1 MNIPS
6 DLKYTRSDEWVHVE
20 GEIATIGIT
29 DYAQHELGELVFIE
43 LPEEGR
49 TLAPGVSF
57 GVVESVKAVAEL
69 NAPIA
74 GQVTQ
79 VNAALEAEPSLINES
94 PFEKGWAIKARIENP
109 AALDELMSAEEYA
122 AYRGA

>member
-6 DLKYTRSDEWVHVE
+6 DLKYTRSDEWVRIE
-20 GEIATIGIT
+20 GDTVTIGIT

-43 LPEEGR
+43 LPTVGDS
-49 TLAPGVSF
+49 LKAGVSF

-74 GQVTQ
+74 GEITE
-79 VNAALEAEPSLINES
+79 VNAALEAEPAKINES
-94 PFEKGWAIKARIENP
+94 AFEEGWVVKARIENP
-109 AALDELMSAEEYA
+109 DALGELMSADEYE
-122 AYRGA
+122 AYRS

>member
-6 DLKYTRSDEWVHVE
+6 DLKYTRSDEWVRLE
-20 GEIATIGIT
+20 GDVATIGIT

-43 LPEEGR
+43 LPEVGQKL
-49 TLAPGVSF
+49 TPGVSF

-69 NAPIA
+69 SAPVA
-74 GQVTQ
+74 GEVTEI
-79 VNAALEAEPSLINES
+79 NEALEAEPAQINEAA
-94 PFEKGWAIKARIENP
+94 FEGGWIIKARVENP
-109 AALDELMSAEEYA
+109 DSLGELMSADEYQ

>member
-6 DLKYTRSDEWVHVE
+6 DLKYTRSDEWVRLE
-20 GEIATIGIT
+20 GETVTIGIT

-43 LPEEGR
+43 LPEVGQK
-49 TLAPGVSF
+49 LSPGVSF

-74 GQVTQ
+74 GEVLEI
-79 VNAALEAEPSLINES
+79 NEALESEPAQINES
-94 PFEKGWAIKARIENP
+94 AFEQGWVVKARLENP
-109 AALDELMSAEEYA
+109 DALGELMSADEYA

>member
-6 DLKYTRSDEWVHVE
+6 DLKYTRSDEWVRLE
-20 GEIATIGIT
+20 GDTVTIGIT

-43 LPEEGR
+43 LPEIGQK
-49 TLAPGVSF
+49 LSPGVSF

-74 GQVTQ
+74 GEVTEI
-79 VNAALEAEPSLINES
+79 NEALEAEPAQINES
-94 PFEKGWAIKARIENP
+94 AFENGWIVKARIDDSD
-109 AALDELMSAEEYA
+109 ALGELLSAEEYA
-122 AYRGA
+122 SYRSL

>member
-6 DLKYTRSDEWVHVE
+6 ELKYTRSDEWVRLE
-20 GEIATIGIT
+20 GDTVTIGIT

-43 LPEEGR
+43 LPEVGQKL
-49 TLAPGVSF
+49 TPGVSF

-74 GQVTQ
+74 GEVTEI
-79 VNAALEAEPSLINES
+79 NEALESEPAQINES
-94 PFEKGWAIKARIENP
+94 AFENGWLVKARIEN
-109 AALDELMSAEEYA
+109 ADVLGELMSADEYA
-122 AYRGA
+122 AYRG

>member
-6 DLKYTRSDEWVHVE
+6 DLKYTRSDEWVRLE
-20 GEIATIGIT
+20 GDIATIGIT

-43 LPEEGR
+43 LPEVGR
-49 TLAPGVSF
+49 KLAPGVSF

-74 GQVTQ
+74 GEITEI
-79 VNAALEAEPSLINES
+79 NEALEAEPAQINDS
-94 PFEKGWAIKARIENP
+94 AFEKGWIIKARIENP
-109 AALDELMSAEEYA
+109 DALDELMSADEYK
-122 AYRGA
+122 AYRG

>member
-6 DLKYTRSDEWVHVE
+6 DLKYTRSDEWVRLE
-20 GEIATIGIT
+20 GDVVTIGIT

-43 LPEEGR
+43 LPEVGQK
-49 TLAPGVSF
+49 LSPGVSF

-74 GQVTQ
+74 GEVIEI
-79 VNAALEAEPSLINES
+79 NEALEAEPAQINEAA
-94 PFEKGWAIKARIENP
+94 FEGGWIIKARIEN
-109 AALDELMSAEEYA
+109 ADSLGELMSADEYQ
-122 AYRGA
+122 AYRG

>member
-6 DLKYTRSDEWVHVE
+6 DLKYTRSDEWVRLE
-20 GEIATIGIT
+20 GETVTIGIT

-43 LPEEGR
+43 LPEVGQK
-49 TLAPGVSF
+49 LSPGVSF

-74 GQVTQ
+74 GEVTEI
-79 VNAALEAEPSLINES
+79 NEALEAEPAQINES
-94 PFEKGWAIKARIENP
+94 AFENGWVVKARIENID
-109 AALDELMSAEEYA
+109 ALGELMSADEYA

>member
-6 DLKYTRSDEWVHVE
+6 DLKYTRSDEWVRVE
-20 GEIATIGIT
+20 GDIATIGIT

-74 GQVTQ
+74 GQVLE
-79 VNAALEAEPSLINES
+79 VNADLEAEPSLINES
-94 PFEKGWAIKARIENP
+94 PFENGWAVKARIENP

-122 AYRGA
+122 AYRG

>member
-6 DLKYTRSDEWVHVE
+6 DLKYTRSDEWVRVE
-20 GEIATIGIT
+20 GDTVTIGIT

-43 LPEEGR
+43 LPEVGGK
-49 TLAPGVSF
+49 LSPGVSF

-74 GQVTQ
+74 GEITA
-79 VNAALEAEPSLINES
+79 VNDALADEPAQINES
-94 PFEKGWAIKARIENP
+94 AFENGWVVKARIENP
-109 AALDELMSAEEYA
+109 AALDGLMSADEYK
-122 AYRGA
+122 AYRGE